1 MRKIQKILSVIFLGG
16 ILLCGI
22 GTGVALVEYS
32 SLAYAGERLLGE
44 ENLVTRE
51 MDYTFIPGEEEVTI
65 VDSYWEEEDCMIEA
79 DKEVP
84 EGTIRY
90 IITYN
95 EKAVKPGLNFW
106 EDEEAEQEL
115 PAEGMEVEEAGE
127 AGAAREPAWEAVEEQ
142 QNRKKTFL
150 QLHIRYID
158 NDFAVIMTCKD
169 EILRELKNKRIF
181 NYDMAYVT
189 ELRIKVN
196 PQTISYVHKK

>member
-16 ILLCGI
+16 ILLGGI